1 MTEQLLLQKQEQTKN
16 QMSALLLKIREEN
29 GIKNPF
35 IVSSELGQSTS
46 TLRNIEKG
54 IAFPTKKTLN
64 ELMKTYSMTLGER
77 EEVLKLKDEMLYVRR
92 ELKALRK
99 EKNKR

>member
-1 MTEQLLLQKQEQTKN
+1 MNQQVLLQKQEQIKA
-16 QMSALLLKIREEN
+16 QMSALLLKVREEN

-64 ELMKTYSMTLGER
+64 ELIKAYVMTPPER
-77 EEVLKLKDEMLYVRR
+77 AEVLRLKDEMLTVRR
-92 ELKALRK
+92 ELKTIRK
-99 EKNKR
+99 GSTNR